1 MKLFLLL
8 PFICCYSI
16 AHARC
21 RSGVSSGTFNV
32 LHYGARANG
41 FSDDSKVAPLCFG
54 RSCINHSVSHQ
65 MLYDLFFFFFLVFNR
80 FVPCL
85 PVSVTMQAFMA
96 AWKAA
101 CAASGNVK
109 LHIPRRKYLVG
120 PVKFDGPCRNVH
132 SITVYMQVEV
142 HPMTGIVNEIRLP
155 VDLIWCAAT
164 GVLEGLH
171 RPEQVCRR

>member
-1 MKLFLLL
+1 
-8 PFICCYSI
+8 
-16 AHARC
+16 
-21 RSGVSSGTFNV
+21 
-32 LHYGARANG
+32 
-41 FSDDSKVAPLCFG
+41 
-54 RSCINHSVSHQ
+54 
-65 MLYDLFFFFFLVFNR
+65 
-80 FVPCL
+80 
-85 PVSVTMQAFMA
+85 MQAFMA